1 MTYGRP
7 KPRPVRPELVEGP
20 SFRSSGSKRNKR
32 LRQPRIKSGAERF
45 RVSLALI
52 TGALLL
58 AGCGLQPLYGGGASG
73 PVAQTLRS
81 VTVAPIEGRAGWLV
95 RTALE
100 DRLGAPKDGSA
111 AYRLEVMLDDDIT
124 GFGIRTDDA
133 VTRERRTLRARYRLV
148 DSAKGTVLLDATA
161 GSDAGI
167 DVVGSEYA
175 TVAAEQTALERLSR
189 EVADQIVTRVAL
201 YARRSGEAP

>member
-1 MTYGRP
+1 MRHIEPT
-7 KPRPVRPELVEGP
+7 PVRLEPVEGL
-20 SFRSSGSKRNKR
+20 SWSSLWSKGRKR
-32 LRQPRIKSGAERF
+32 LRRAQPEQFGAGMAILA
-45 RVSLALI
+45 VSLA
-52 TGALLL
+52 L
-58 AGCGLQPLYGGGASG
+58 AGCGLQPLYGGGGSG
-73 PVAQTLRS
+73 RVATALRS

-100 DRLGAPKDGSA
+100 DRLGATRADTA
-111 AYRLEVMLDDDIT
+111 AYRLEVLLDDDIT
-124 GFGIRTDDA
+124 GFGIRSDDA

-148 DSAKGTVLLDATA
+148 DSARGTVLLDATA

-175 TVAAEQTALERLSR
+175 TVAAEQTALERLSK

-201 YARRSGEAP
+201 YARRSAADAP